1 MAEAASPWGFETNLN
16 LDSSFHIPTML
27 SDSGKLSLS
36 DNVAATI
43 GDTNQAT
50 ASDGDTSKYVRVPDV
65 TENSNSSDSLS
76 QQGFYSGETIKNESI
91 MVPNT
96 IPGFLFEN
104 SNACDSF
111 NVMVQLLENCNQD
124 SSSHNSQSFRND
136 GSKLDFSSF
145 KRETQDSCFLVTPTV
160 QGTEETEQLNLDE
173 ELLSFMKEQA
183 GHGQQVVADDQKLIK
198 DQQVVPDFSGEFQ
211 KTKEADFKGNY
222 PLTCQL
228 LSC

>member
-16 LDSSFHIPTML
+16 LDSSFNISTML

-36 DNVAATI
+36 DIVAATI
-43 GDTNQAT
+43 GDTDQTTAT
-50 ASDGDTSKYVRVPDV
+50 DGDTSKCVRVPDV
-65 TENSNSSDSLS
+65 TENSNSSDGLS
-76 QQGFYSGETIKNESI
+76 QQGFYSGENIKNEPI
-91 MVPNT
+91 VVPNK

-111 NVMVQLLENCNQD
+111 NVMEQLLENGHQE
-124 SSSHNSQSFRND
+124 SSNHSSQNNSTD

-145 KRETQDSCFLVTPTV
+145 KKETKDSCFSVTNTV
-160 QGTEETEQLNLDE
+160 QGMEKTEQFNLDE
-173 ELLSFMKEQA
+173 ELLSFMTEQA

-211 KTKEADFKGNY
+211 KTQEADVKGKC
-222 PLTCQL
+222 PLTY
-228 LSC
+228 

>member
-1 MAEAASPWGFETNLN
+1 MAEAASPWGIETNLN

-27 SDSGKLSLS
+27 SNSGKLSLS
-36 DNVAATI
+36 DIVAATI
-43 GDTNQAT
+43 GDTDQTT
-50 ASDGDTSKYVRVPDV
+50 APDGDTSKCVRVPDV

-76 QQGFYSGETIKNESI
+76 QQGFYTRETIKNESI

-111 NVMVQLLENCNQD
+111 NVMEQLLENGNKD
-124 SSSHNSQSFRND
+124 SPNHNSQSFITD

-145 KRETQDSCFLVTPTV
+145 KSGTQDSCFSVTNTV
-160 QGTEETEQLNLDE
+160 QGTEKTEQFNLDD
-173 ELLSFMKEQA
+173 ELLSFMTEQA

-211 KTKEADFKGNY
+211 KTQEADVKGKY
-222 PLTCQL
+222 HPTH
-228 LSC
+228 